1 MSCDHEHAGLRS
13 SVLPALFCTVPSPQ
27 HARPIQACSKTAR
40 QHHGTLVWQRWA
52 ERLEHNSGSEL
63 QSTNCLLLLEAGMP
77 YSVAQGLLP
86 VLTSSL
92 SKAGSAWH
100 FHRQTH
106 YYNISDGLGWI
117 CRITHGR
124 NNPIRCGQEYAAI
137 GGWHAVQC
145 CGGLAACAAAAS
157 CALP

>member
-52 ERLEHNSGSEL
+52 ERLEHNSGSEV

-77 YSVAQGLLP
+77 YSCAEP
-86 VLTSSL
+86 
-92 SKAGSAWH
+92 
-100 FHRQTH
+100 
-106 YYNISDGLGWI
+106 
-117 CRITHGR
+117 
-124 NNPIRCGQEYAAI
+124 
-137 GGWHAVQC
+137 
-145 CGGLAACAAAAS
+145 AACADFLSVKSRQRLAFSSADP
-157 CALP
+157 LLQYL